1 MTTPAGGYDLSGLRV
16 LLAEHNDLMR
26 RAMVGILRTLN
37 VPHVVGVGSEEDAWE
52 RFCDTDFDL
61 VLCDWSPGLDGLSFL
76 DRVRLGADTPNPF
89 ATVILV
95 SAFAE
100 KEHVTAARDHGT
112 SGYIVKPVSPRTMY
126 RRIVQTI
133 ERERPFVRTS
143 HFFGPDRRTRKAEIP
158 PERER
163 RADGRHAA

>member
-1 MTTPAGGYDLSGLRV
+1 MTAATGEYDLSNLRV
-16 LLAEHNDLMR
+16 LLAEHNDFMR
-26 RAMVGILRTLN
+26 RAMVGILRTIN
-37 VPHVVGVGSEEDAWE
+37 VPHITSVGTEADAWE

-61 VLCDWSPGLDGLSFL
+61 VMCDWSPALDGLSFL
-76 DRVRLGADTPNPF
+76 DRVRIGSDTPNPF

-112 SGYIVKPVSPRTMY
+112 SGYIVKPVSPRTIY
-126 RRIVQTI
+126 QRIAQTI

-143 HFFGPDRRTRKAEIP
+143 RFFGPDRRTKKVEMPAGK
-158 PERER
+158 ER
-163 RADGRHAA
+163 RRAVQHAA